1 MDYIFKGNGDEY
13 QRLDAIKNLN
23 APLILPVNFPDAY
36 DVSNPY
42 AANMVALADMRHW
55 NQAPS
60 NPKVLADNNISFSF
74 TAYDLKSPSKLK
86 EKLMKAI
93 KFGLS
98 KTKALEALTTVPASI
113 LGKSGSI
120 GSLQVGRQ
128 ANFLITSGDIFEK
141 GTTLY
146 ENWVQGNQNV
156 INDKNLKDIR
166 GNYDLSAGGMTYK
179 MAITGEAGKPKLEV
193 KQDTNKLKSKISY
206 KDDWLNIS
214 FTTDKGEKNY
224 RMTGLVNKTSDNI
237 SGKLVLPNGNESTF
251 NVIKTSAH
259 SEDKKDKKKD
269 AKEPK
274 RDEKVL
280 NALLAGEKPLIA
292 YADRATDILA
302 LIKLKQDFGLDL
314 VIADA
319 GDAVSVATQIAEAKV
334 PVIIATIDNLPSF
347 DALHQ
352 SLKSATV
359 LMDAGVTV
367 AFKVNGD
374 THNLYQLRYDAGVA
388 IANGVSKEQALA
400 AVTANVAD
408 AFNYDA
414 GRIAVGKKADL
425 VLWSADP
432 FELSTRVEKMWI
444 DGVEHNTE
452 SRQDALRD
460 RYTTDS
466 DMPRAYTK

>member
-1 MDYIFKGNGDEY
+1 MKLFKSSLIALALASASSVYAESIAITNATVHTVTEQGTLTNATVVMDNGVITAINPQTVTADSTIDAMGKILTPGFIGSMNTLGLVEVSAVSRTRDASDKKADITFDASTAFNPKSAAIAYSRKGGITTNIVTPRGGEDMFKGQAFIADLSGEY
-13 QRLDAIKNLN
+13 DSIVETNTAVLVDIGSKSKGSRALTLQDLRNKLD
-23 APLILPVNFPDAY
+23 DAKT
-36 DVSNPY
+36 
-42 AANMVALADMRHW
+42 ALA
-55 NQAPS
+55 
-60 NPKVLADNNISFSF
+60 
-74 TAYDLKSPSKLK
+74 K
-86 EKLMKAI
+86 EKK
-93 KFGLS
+93 
-98 KTKALEALTTVPASI
+98 E
-113 LGKSGSI
+113 
-120 GSLQVGRQ
+120 Q
-128 ANFLITSGDIFEK
+128 AD
-141 GTTLY
+141 
-146 ENWVQGNQNV
+146 
-156 INDKNLKDIR
+156 
-166 GNYDLSAGGMTYK
+166 A
-179 MAITGEAGKPKLEV
+179 
-193 KQDTNKLKSKISY
+193 
-206 KDDWLNIS
+206 
-214 FTTDKGEKNY
+214 
-224 RMTGLVNKTSDNI
+224 
-237 SGKLVLPNGNESTF
+237 
-251 NVIKTSAH
+251 
-259 SEDKKDKKKD
+259 KKDKKKD

-274 RDEKVL
+274 RDEKVI

-302 LIKLKQDFGLDL
+302 LIKLKQEFGLDL

-319 GDAVSVATQIAEAKV
+319 GDAVSVAAQIAKAKV

-352 SLKSATV
+352 SLKSAKV

-388 IANGVSKEQALA
+388 IANGVSQEQALA
-400 AVTANVAD
+400 AVTANIAD

-444 DGVEHNTE
+444 DGVEHTTE

>member
-1 MDYIFKGNGDEY
+1 MKLFKSSLIALALASASSVYAESIAITNATVHTVTEQGTLTNATVVMDNGVITAINPQTVTADSTIDAMGKILTPGFIGSMNTLGLVEVSAVSRTRDGGDKKADITFDASTAFNPKSTAIAYSRKGGITTNIVTPRGGEDMFKGQAFIADLSGGYNSIVETNTAVLVDIGSKSKGSRALTL
-13 QRLDAIKNLN
+13 QNLRNKLD
-23 APLILPVNFPDAY
+23 DAK
-36 DVSNPY
+36 
-42 AANMVALADMRHW
+42 VALAKAEKE
-55 NQAPS
+55 QA
-60 NPKVLADNNISFSF
+60 
-74 TAYDLKSPSKLK
+74 
-86 EKLMKAI
+86 
-93 KFGLS
+93 
-98 KTKALEALTTVPASI
+98 
-113 LGKSGSI
+113 
-120 GSLQVGRQ
+120 
-128 ANFLITSGDIFEK
+128 
-141 GTTLY
+141 
-146 ENWVQGNQNV
+146 
-156 INDKNLKDIR
+156 
-166 GNYDLSAGGMTYK
+166 
-179 MAITGEAGKPKLEV
+179 
-193 KQDTNKLKSKISY
+193 
-206 KDDWLNIS
+206 
-214 FTTDKGEKNY
+214 
-224 RMTGLVNKTSDNI
+224 
-237 SGKLVLPNGNESTF
+237 
-251 NVIKTSAH
+251 
-259 SEDKKDKKKD
+259 KDKKKD
-269 AKEPK
+269 AKEAK

-314 VIADA
+314 VVADA
-319 GDAVSVATQIAEAKV
+319 GDAVSVASQIAEAKV

-460 RYTTDS
+460 RYITDS

>member
-1 MDYIFKGNGDEY
+1 MKLFKSSLIALALASASSVYVYAESIAITNATVHTVTEQGTLTNATVVMDNGVITAINPQTVTADSTIDAMGKILTPGFIGSMNTLGLVEVSAVSRTRDGGDKKADITFDASTAFNPKSTAIAYSRKGGITTNIVTPRGGEDMFKGQAFIADLSGEY
-13 QRLDAIKNLN
+13 DSIVETNTAVLVDIGSKSKGSRALTLQNLRNKLD
-23 APLILPVNFPDAY
+23 DAKT
-36 DVSNPY
+36 
-42 AANMVALADMRHW
+42 ALAKAEKE
-55 NQAPS
+55 QA
-60 NPKVLADNNISFSF
+60 
-74 TAYDLKSPSKLK
+74 
-86 EKLMKAI
+86 
-93 KFGLS
+93 
-98 KTKALEALTTVPASI
+98 
-113 LGKSGSI
+113 
-120 GSLQVGRQ
+120 
-128 ANFLITSGDIFEK
+128 
-141 GTTLY
+141 
-146 ENWVQGNQNV
+146 
-156 INDKNLKDIR
+156 
-166 GNYDLSAGGMTYK
+166 
-179 MAITGEAGKPKLEV
+179 
-193 KQDTNKLKSKISY
+193 
-206 KDDWLNIS
+206 
-214 FTTDKGEKNY
+214 
-224 RMTGLVNKTSDNI
+224 
-237 SGKLVLPNGNESTF
+237 
-251 NVIKTSAH
+251 
-259 SEDKKDKKKD
+259 KDKKKD